1 MPTATAKPAPTEKVQ
16 TTTITKKISEPVEK
30 LIEVPAA
37 PLPEPTEDFWKYIE
51 SLTTDDWKRH
61 HVSLYRYPL
70 GQTKPQKLGRY
81 IKTYKA
87 ENPLVSED
95 QIFDEFGGSQYDA
108 LLKGPAK
115 DGSGRLTLIAK
126 HSWEMDG
133 PAKNPWTTPP
143 SAPGTVAPSDTT
155 AVLDLLLK
163 HLQSLQVSKNP
174 AQDPALKES
183 IGLIQ
188 QLTAAMPKPEGVKE
202 LVAGLASLQQLTGG
216 GGGEKNSILET
227 ITILKE
233 LGIIGTERKSL
244 VSEIKEILEIAGMV
258 GGGGGGGGKLDWGT
272 ALVQNLPTIF
282 EKAQPIAEKF
292 AEAAASN
299 RRVAELRS
307 GVIPAAPSPTRPVPA
322 LVHPTT
328 PAAAAPAAESPA
340 PRTVAM
346 PETEPA
352 TSAAPP
358 FVAPNLE
365 WVKARAVQ
373 LFAAG
378 KTGDAIAEWLD
389 SIDEQLGNFLGSM
402 DEAKFT
408 EFVKGDA
415 ILSAIATAPRFRE
428 FVEQF
433 VEYFSEAEPGSP
445 VPVTTH

>member
-183 IGLIQ
+183 IGLI
-188 QLTAAMPKPEGVKE
+188 LT
-202 LVAGLASLQQLTGG
+202 
-216 GGGEKNSILET
+216 
-227 ITILKE
+227 
-233 LGIIGTERKSL
+233 
-244 VSEIKEILEIAGMV
+244 
-258 GGGGGGGGKLDWGT
+258 D
-272 ALVQNLPTIF
+272 
-282 EKAQPIAEKF
+282 AE
-292 AEAAASN
+292 
-299 RRVAELRS
+299 
-307 GVIPAAPSPTRPVPA
+307 
-322 LVHPTT
+322 
-328 PAAAAPAAESPA
+328 
-340 PRTVAM
+340 M
-346 PETEPA
+346 PEMDGYVLTRHIKDDKRFEGIPVVMH
-352 TSAAPP
+352 SSLSS
-358 FVAPNLE
+358 VANQKLGQQ
-365 WVKARAVQ
+365 VGV
-373 LFAAG
+373 
-378 KTGDAIAEWLD
+378 DAYVPKFSPEDL
-389 SIDEQLGNFLGSM
+389 
-402 DEAKFT
+402 AKMIS
-408 EFVKGDA
+408 GMLQHA
-415 ILSAIATAPRFRE
+415 
-428 FVEQF
+428 
-433 VEYFSEAEPGSP
+433 
-445 VPVTTH
+445 